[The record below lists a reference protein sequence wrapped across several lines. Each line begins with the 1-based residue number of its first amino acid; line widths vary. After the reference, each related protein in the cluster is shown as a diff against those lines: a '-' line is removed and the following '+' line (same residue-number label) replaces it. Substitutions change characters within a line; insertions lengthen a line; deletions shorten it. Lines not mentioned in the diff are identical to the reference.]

1 MGRMSYWKC
10 FNMYLRPY
18 KSRMYLEL
26 GYPFPI
32 LTTPNLD
39 TTCTYYS
46 TSLCLFKSCL
56 KKKKNQLN
64 NPAQIFLHET
74 VAIHS
79 HTDISFGRGRFLY
92 NLQTFF
98 FCLKHVS
105 LIYSKILCFLKSR
118 EAILQT
124 FVSPQ
129 CPSYL
134 PQSSTLVPVVW
145 QMVDK

>member
-1 MGRMSYWKC
+1 
-10 FNMYLRPY
+10 MYLRPY

-32 LTTPNLD
+32 LITPHLD
-39 TTCTYYS
+39 ITCTYYS
-46 TSLCLFKSCL
+46 TSLCLFKSCF
-56 KKKKNQLN
+56 KKKNSFN
-64 NPAQIFLHET
+64 SPAQIFLYET
-74 VAIHS
+74 VVIHF
-79 HTDISFGRGRFLY
+79 HTDISFGGGGFLY

-105 LIYSKILCFLKSR
+105 LIYSKILCLLKSR

-134 PQSSTLVPVVW
+134 PQSFTLVPVVW
-145 QMVDK
+145 QVVDK